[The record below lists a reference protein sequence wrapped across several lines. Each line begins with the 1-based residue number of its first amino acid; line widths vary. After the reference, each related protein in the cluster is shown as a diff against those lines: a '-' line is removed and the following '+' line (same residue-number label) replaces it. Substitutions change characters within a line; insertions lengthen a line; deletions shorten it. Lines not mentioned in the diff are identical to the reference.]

1 MSMAFDSPQAWSRV
15 KKTTGTSYFVRVLEY
30 DTTVNQKCPELVGFR
45 PLYGSTELYDSD
57 TVINFWFNSL
67 TVYPSRASDAP
78 LAFGRIIIY

>member
-1 MSMAFDSPQAWSRV
+1 
-15 KKTTGTSYFVRVLEY
+15 VLEY

-67 TVYPSRASDAP
+67 TVYPSRASDSP
-78 LAFGRIIIY
+78 LAFGKIIIYWGGLRPDGTIVRTTEILWQNS